1 MFSFFRKKEEKNT
14 SKIVNPDRPKPVV
27 LAILDGWG
35 VAQNYSGNAIT
46 QASLTNFPDFIA
58 RYPATTLRA
67 SGESVGL
74 PWGKEGNSEVGH
86 LNIGLGRIIY
96 QDLPRINRSISD
108 GSFAANPALLGAF
121 KHVENNKSKLHIMGL
136 VSNGGIHSS
145 IEHLRSLLTIAKKQG
160 IDQVYV
166 HAFLDGRDT
175 PYNSAMTYI
184 TDLERAMTDLQI
196 GKIASLSG
204 RFYAM
209 DRDNHWDRIEKTYLA
224 MTEGKG
230 NMADSAADAITASY
244 KKKIYD
250 EEFVPTVIK
259 DDDWPTAVVS
269 ENDALIF
276 FNFRPDRARQITKA
290 FVLPG
295 FDKFSRDAFLK
306 KLYFVSMTEYERDL
320 PVEIAFPLENF
331 KNSLGE
337 VLSKNNFKQL
347 RIAETEKYAHVTYFF
362 NGGREAKSP
371 GEDHDLIPSPS
382 VDSYALLP
390 EMAAIQ
396 MTDKVVKVI
405 NENTYDFILINFA
418 NTDMVGH
425 TGDLA
430 ATIKATEAVD
440 KCIGKISRAILAKN
454 GIFLITADH
463 GNAEIKVN
471 MQTGQKS
478 KEHTTNPVPF
488 LVIGNEFEGK
498 KIGWAE
504 APGGDLSLVQP
515 IGILSDIAP
524 TILKIL
530 KIDQPMEITGKS
542 LL

>member
-1 MFSFFRKKEEKNT
+1 MLFFRKKAEEKNKSAVT
-14 SKIVNPDRPKPVV
+14 HPDRPRPVV
-27 LAILDGWG
+27 FAILDGWG
-35 VAQNYSGNAIT
+35 VAQKYSGNAIS
-46 QASLTNFPDFIA
+46 QASIANFHDFIA

-108 GSFAANPALLGAF
+108 GTFYSNQALLGAF
-121 KHVENNKSKLHIMGL
+121 KHVEKTKGKLHVMGL

-145 IEHLRSLLTIAKKQG
+145 IEHLRAILTMAKQQNL
-160 IDQVYV
+160 DQVYI
-166 HAFLDGRDT
+166 HAFMDGRDT
-175 PYNSAMTYI
+175 PYNSALTYI
-184 TDLERAMTDLQI
+184 SDLQRTIDEIKI
-196 GKIASLSG
+196 GKIATLSG

-230 NMADSAADAITASY
+230 NFADNPTAAIEESY

-259 DDDWPTAVVS
+259 DDDWPTAVVA
-269 ENDALIF
+269 ENDALVF

-295 FDKFSRDAFLK
+295 FDKFARKTFLK
-306 KLYFVSMTEYERDL
+306 KLYYVSLTEYERDL
-320 PVEIAFPLENF
+320 PVEIAFPPEVF
-331 KNSLGE
+331 KNTLGE
-337 VLSKNNFKQL
+337 VLSNNNLKQL

-362 NGGREAKSP
+362 NGGRESKSE
-371 GEDHDLIPSPS
+371 GEDHELIPSPT
-382 VDSYALLP
+382 VDSYVDLP
-390 EMAAIQ
+390 EMAAAQ
-396 MTDKVVKVI
+396 VTERVLKVI
-405 NENTYDFILINFA
+405 EEDKYDFILINFA

-430 ATIKATEAVD
+430 ATVKATEVVD
-440 KCIGKISRAILAKN
+440 KCIGKISRSVLAKN
-454 GIFLITADH
+454 GVFMLTADH
-463 GNAEIKVN
+463 GNAEMKVN
-471 MQTGQKS
+471 MQTGQKN
-478 KEHTTNPVPF
+478 KGHTTNPVPF
-488 LVIGNEFEGK
+488 IIIGNEYEGK

-530 KIDQPMEITGKS
+530 KISQPQEMTGRS